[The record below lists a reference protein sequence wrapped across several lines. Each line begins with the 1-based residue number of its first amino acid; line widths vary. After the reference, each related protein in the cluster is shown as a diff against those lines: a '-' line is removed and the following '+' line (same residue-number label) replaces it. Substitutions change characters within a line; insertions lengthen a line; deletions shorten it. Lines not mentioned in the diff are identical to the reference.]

1 MLLHR
6 LDDDDG
12 VVDDDADRQHQRK
25 QRQRVDR
32 KTERELH
39 GERADERDGNGYDR
53 DDRRPPGL
61 EENQNHEHDE
71 RSEEHTSELQSL
83 MRISYAVFC
92 LKKQKKTQTTTKDN
106 ITK

>member
-61 EENQNHEHDE
+61 EENQNHEHD

-92 LKKQKKTQTTTKDN
+92 LKKKTTTNNKKPN
-106 ITK
+106 TKIN